1 MITPADAS
9 QIHVPGPS
17 HPVQLLI
24 TSATIALVMGAGAIA
39 GCLGA
44 LLGIGGGVFLVPFL
58 QFVVGL
64 PLNVAAGVGLMTVI
78 ATSSV
83 VSAGSAGRRLVNLKL
98 GMLLQVA
105 ASSSALTAALLVVR
119 LPQKTLYLMF
129 SAVTAIIA
137 VLMLTRL
144 ERRNVILDASVEPGM
159 LGGRFYE
166 EESGRE
172 VVYRT
177 RRISSALG
185 VSLVAGFVSGS
196 LGIGGGIL
204 QVPALNAW
212 CGVPLRAAA
221 ATSAVMIGVT
231 AVSSAPLYFARGD
244 LSAPLAAA
252 AVLGVLVGSRAGFW
266 FGGRA
271 RAKWLK
277 LLMAGVLGFVSMTY
291 LVKIL
296 S

>member
-1 MITPADAS
+1 
-9 QIHVPGPS
+9 
-17 HPVQLLI
+17 
-24 TSATIALVMGAGAIA
+24 MGAGAIA

-83 VSAGSAGRRLVNLKL
+83 VSAGSAGRRLVNLRL

-105 ASSSALTAALLVVR
+105 ASSSALMAALLVVR

-137 VLMLTRL
+137 TLMLMRL
-144 ERRNVILDASVEPGM
+144 ERRNVILDASIDPGM
-159 LGGRFYE
+159 LGGQYYE
-166 EESGRE
+166 EESGRD

-177 RRISSALG
+177 RRISAGLA
-185 VSLVAGFVSGS
+185 VSLAAGFVSGS

-244 LSAPLAAA
+244 VSAPLAAA

-277 LLMAGVLGFVSMTY
+277 LLMAGVLGFVSITY
-291 LVKIL
+291 LVKL
-296 S
+296 LQ